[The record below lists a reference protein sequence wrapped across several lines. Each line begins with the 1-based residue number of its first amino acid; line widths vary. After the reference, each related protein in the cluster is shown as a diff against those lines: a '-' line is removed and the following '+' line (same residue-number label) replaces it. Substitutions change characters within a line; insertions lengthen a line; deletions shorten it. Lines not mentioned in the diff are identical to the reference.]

1 MTLSEATTELQPPTL
16 VEHTAFTVVGIE
28 TRTSNPREANPAT
41 ARIPALWQR
50 FTGEQIADQIPK
62 RTNPAYALAV
72 YSGYEGGTDGAF
84 SLLVGAASSAT
95 AAPAGMSTAR
105 VPSGQYL
112 MFAAEGELSSLSAG
126 LYCRLRAP
134 PVGHAVPAGGFYRC
148 PLNRLSVLTRPGRQ
162 AKEQG

>member
-1 MTLSEATTELQPPTL
+1 MSEATTELQPPTL

-112 MFAAEGELSSLSAG
+112 MFAAEGELSSLAPGLWAEVERYFAG
-126 LYCRLRAP
+126 APAYQRAFTADFERRRLDTPYRLE
-134 PVGHAVPAGGFYRC
+134 VFIAVR
-148 PLNRLSVLTRPGRQ
+148 
-162 AKEQG
+162 